1 MKLSQILAIIPLITA
16 CGDETKK
23 SKKEHDSSNTDL
35 SGALNDYACGGG
47 NAAGKWLGQDDVA
60 AALHVKTGTKGM
72 KYNWGPYK
80 VSGDLRPLY
89 KELAQ
94 KYRMLIYSGD
104 VDACVPYWGTEEWTR
119 ELGFKVKTDWHPW
132 MAEHLNRPGMLR
144 AGYAIEYEYYD
155 PRGLNPSLET
165 KNISGLN
172 LEKTIQ
178 LKNLMDSARFPSK
191 IWN

>member
-1 MKLSQILAIIPLITA
+1 M
-16 CGDETKK
+16 
-23 SKKEHDSSNTDL
+23 
-35 SGALNDYACGGG
+35 
-47 NAAGKWLGQDDVA
+47 GQDDVA

-144 AGYAIEYEYYD
+144 AGYAIEYD
-155 PRGLNPSLET
+155 TPAQFQFITVQGAGHLVPTFKPHFALTMIT
-165 KNISGLN
+165 KF
-172 LEKTIQ
+172 
-178 LKNLMDSARFPSK
+178 LKDEPF
-191 IWN
+191 